1 MGKRFQER
9 FGRVPDHNGFKGYI
23 GAHLIKAAAERVGAL
38 DQAKIRDC
46 LHNNLFTAADE
57 PGLLMDTYVDEK
69 GDADRPSFI
78 VEVKEPEVAGG
89 EGPSPAGRTLHQ
101 AGLPLAGLG
110 SRPAPARDR
119 SAAAPGSRLAL
130 SRGSTLRR
138 PPFAPR
144 PRRGGPRASPAS
156 AARAPDVTDF
166 LQLLVAGVSI
176 GSIYAMTAIGFVLLW
191 QTSNTINFAQ
201 GEFVVL
207 PAFAMVLF
215 WVILK
220 LPFGVALLAT
230 VLVST
235 LLLGFGVRKLLVARL
250 LQAGVLPLV
259 IATIGL
265 SLLIRYS
272 LQQFWTPLALPFP
285 ALFPRVPMQ
294 LGTVLL
300 AWEEIMNVVFA
311 GAVIGA
317 LQLFITRTKLGWA
330 MQAVAQNR
338 TLASVLGIDVGRLVT
353 ITFVLNAALTALAA
367 ILIAPVY
374 LVKYDIGI
382 GLGLKAFYAAIIGG
396 FNQMRGAL
404 LGGLLV
410 GIVETLSAAYISGQF
425 RDAAVLAIL
434 VAVLLWKPEGLWGVK
449 EEWAS

>member
-1 MGKRFQER
+1 
-9 FGRVPDHNGFKGYI
+9 
-23 GAHLIKAAAERVGAL
+23 
-38 DQAKIRDC
+38 
-46 LHNNLFTAADE
+46 
-57 PGLLMDTYVDEK
+57 
-69 GDADRPSFI
+69 
-78 VEVKEPEVAGG
+78 
-89 EGPSPAGRTLHQ
+89 
-101 AGLPLAGLG
+101 
-110 SRPAPARDR
+110 
-119 SAAAPGSRLAL
+119 
-130 SRGSTLRR
+130 
-138 PPFAPR
+138 
-144 PRRGGPRASPAS
+144 
-156 AARAPDVTDF
+156 VTDF
-166 LQLLVAGVSI
+166 IQLCVAGVSI
-176 GSIYAMTAIGFVLLW
+176 GAIYAMAAIGFVLLW

-215 WVILK
+215 WVVLR
-220 LPFGVALLAT
+220 LPFAAALLAT

-235 LLLGFGVRKLLVARL
+235 FLLGFGVRKVLVTRL

-259 IATIGL
+259 IATLGL
-265 SLLIRYS
+265 SLFIRYS

-285 ALFPRVPMQ
+285 ALFSRVPLR
-294 LGTVLL
+294 LGTVIL
-300 AWEEIMNVVFA
+300 AWEELMNVVFA

-338 TLASVLGIDVGRLVT
+338 TLATVLGIDVGRLVT
-353 ITFVLNAALTALAA
+353 ITFVLNAALTAVAA

-396 FNQMRGAL
+396 FNQIRGAL

-425 RDAAVLAIL
+425 RDAVVLAIL
-434 VAVLLWKPEGLWGVK
+434 IAVLLLKPEGLWGVK
-449 EEWAS
+449 EEWAA

>member
-1 MGKRFQER
+1 M
-9 FGRVPDHNGFKGYI
+9 
-23 GAHLIKAAAERVGAL
+23 
-38 DQAKIRDC
+38 
-46 LHNNLFTAADE
+46 
-57 PGLLMDTYVDEK
+57 
-69 GDADRPSFI
+69 
-78 VEVKEPEVAGG
+78 
-89 EGPSPAGRTLHQ
+89 
-101 AGLPLAGLG
+101 
-110 SRPAPARDR
+110 
-119 SAAAPGSRLAL
+119 
-130 SRGSTLRR
+130 
-138 PPFAPR
+138 
-144 PRRGGPRASPAS
+144 
-156 AARAPDVTDF
+156 TDF
-166 LQLLVAGVSI
+166 LQLLAAGISI
-176 GSIYAMTAIGFVLLW
+176 GSIYAMVAIGFVLLW

-201 GEFVVL
+201 GEFVVV

-215 WVILK
+215 WVGMR
-220 LPFGVALLAT
+220 LPFVLALLAT

-235 LLLGFGVRKLLVARL
+235 FLLGFVVRKLLVARL

-272 LQQFWTPLALPFP
+272 IQQFWTPLALPFP
-285 ALFPRVPMQ
+285 ALFSRVPLR
-294 LGTVLL
+294 LGGVVL
-300 AWEEIMNVVFA
+300 AWEELMNVVFA

-338 TLASVLGIDVGRLVT
+338 TLATVLGIDVGRLIT
-353 ITFVLNAALTALAA
+353 ITFVLNAALTAVAA

-410 GIVETLSAAYISGQF
+410 GVVETLSAAYVSGQF
-425 RDAAVLAIL
+425 RDAAVLVIL
-434 VAVLLWKPEGLWGVK
+434 IVVLLWKPEGLWGVK